1 MMKRCSLWGKNDNGT
16 VTATGQIQTV
26 FFYSDGRILENR
38 ELKNKKIDH
47 GY

>member
-1 MMKRCSLWGKNDNGT
+1 MGKNDNGT

-26 FFYSDGRILENR
+26 FFYSHGRILENR